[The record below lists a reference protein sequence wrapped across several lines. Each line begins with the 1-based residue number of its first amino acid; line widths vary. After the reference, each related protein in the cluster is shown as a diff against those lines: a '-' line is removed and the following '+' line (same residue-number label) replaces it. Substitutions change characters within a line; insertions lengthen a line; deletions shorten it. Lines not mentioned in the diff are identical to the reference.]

1 MRPGEKITG
10 DRISIWDD
18 GRDPAGLPMPLDW
31 EGVPRKRVDLISG
44 GVSSGLVHDM
54 ASAARAGV
62 ESTGHGLPAPNP
74 IGALAVN
81 LFMAGG
87 EVRSKADLCEGI
99 ERGVWV
105 TRFWYV
111 NIVHPKQSQLTGMTR
126 DGTFL
131 IENGKITRPIKNMR
145 FTQSMMEAFS
155 SASGLTTATK
165 LQAGEDYDFTAG
177 IRVPAVRLEKF
188 NFTSVTR

>member
-1 MRPGEKITG
+1 
-10 DRISIWDD
+10 
-18 GRDPAGLPMPLDW
+18 
-31 EGVPRKRVDLISG
+31 
-44 GVSSGLVHDM
+44 
-54 ASAARAGV
+54 
-62 ESTGHGLPAPNP
+62 
-74 IGALAVN
+74 
-81 LFMAGG
+81 
-87 EVRSKADLCEGI
+87 
-99 ERGVWV
+99 
-105 TRFWYV
+105 
-111 NIVHPKQSQLTGMTR
+111 MTR

-145 FTQSMMEAFS
+145 FTQSMMEAFA